1 VKAVESFVDVMRR
14 WSEVSPERLA
24 FAFCDA
30 AGDITAKIDYAE
42 LDRRAREIA
51 SRLATIA
58 GPGER
63 ALLVFAPGLD
73 FIVAFF
79 GCLYAGAIAVPVY
92 PPQSLDEVPRLLG
105 IVGRAAPRAIL
116 STRGLFT
123 RMAPLVSGL
132 PQLASLL
139 WLAVDEPSPDGV
151 ATWQAQPFARETV
164 AFLQFTSGSTG
175 QPRGVVVTHG
185 NLLANQAV
193 IKELMGHGDHTVFA
207 GWLPV
212 YHDMGL
218 IGNVLQ
224 SAYLGVPCYLMS
236 PVDFI
241 RKPITWLRLI
251 SRYRATTSG
260 GPSFAYDLCA
270 RRVTDEQA
278 ASLDLRSWEVAFN
291 GAEPVRSDVLD
302 RFCARFA
309 PSGFSRSACYPCY
322 GLAEGTLMVT
332 GAIKSAD
339 PALLKVDR
347 AGLVAGRA
355 RASEAADAQVLV
367 GCGHTTADHDVAIVD
382 RETGTRRPA
391 GEVGEIWVRGASVA
405 HGYWQ
410 DPDATASTFGGALGT
425 HRDYLR
431 TGDAGFIDDRGELY
445 VVGRFKD
452 VIIVRGRNHYP
463 DDLERTAES
472 ASSLLRPGRG
482 VVFGVDRDG
491 EERVVVV
498 YEVARGE
505 TPTDA
510 QRVAEDVTEAVGAR
524 HGVRVHAVKLV
535 KPGQVPKTSSG
546 KLRRA
551 ACRALYL
558 EGRLELADG

>member
-1 VKAVESFVDVMRR
+1 MTVSFVGVIQRR
-14 WSEVSPERLA
+14 AERSGGQLA

-30 AGDITAKIDYAE
+30 SGGVTTRIDHAG
-42 LDRRAREIA
+42 LDQNARELA
-51 SRLATIA
+51 ARLAGIA
-58 GPGER
+58 APGER
-63 ALLVFAPGLD
+63 ALLVFAPGLE
-73 FIVAFF
+73 FITAFF
-79 GCLYAGAIAVPVY
+79 GCLYAGVIAVPVY
-92 PPQSLDEVPRLLG
+92 PPQSPEDAPRLLG
-105 IVGRAAPRAIL
+105 IVARAAPRAIL
-116 STRGLFT
+116 STRSLLD
-123 RMAPLVSGL
+123 RMAPLLDVM
-132 PQLASLL
+132 PPLATLARV
-139 WLAVDEPSPDGV
+139 AVDEPAPGLE
-151 ATWQAQPFARETV
+151 WQPPTITDDTV

-193 IKELMGHGDHTVFA
+193 IKERMEHGDHTVFA

-241 RKPITWLRLI
+241 RRPLTWLELI

-270 RRVTDEQA
+270 RRVTAEQA
-278 ASLDLRSWEVAFN
+278 AALDLRSWEVAFN
-291 GAEPVRSDVLD
+291 GAEPVRADVLD
-302 RFCARFA
+302 RFCARFE
-309 PSGFSRSACYPCY
+309 PSGFRRTACYPCY

-332 GAIKSAD
+332 G
-339 PALLKVDR
+339 PAKTAVPAQVRVDR
-347 AGLVAGRA
+347 AALVGGRPV
-355 RASEAADAQVLV
+355 ASAEPDAQVLV
-367 GCGHTTADHDVAIVD
+367 GCGRTTADHEVAIVD
-382 RETGTRRPA
+382 RDTGARRAA

-405 HGYWQ
+405 RGYWN
-410 DPDATASTFGGALGT
+410 DSAATAAAFGGSLGG
-425 HRDYLR
+425 HADYLR
-431 TGDAGFIDDRGELY
+431 TGDAGFVDDHGELY

-463 DDLERTAES
+463 DDLERTVES
-472 ASSLLRPGRG
+472 ASPMLRPGRG

-491 EERVVVV
+491 EERVIVV
-498 YEVARGE
+498 YELARGE
-505 TPTDA
+505 AMAPDA
-510 QRVAEDVTEAVGAR
+510 PRLAADVTEAVAAR
-524 HGVRVHAVKLV
+524 HGLRVHSVTLV

-546 KLRRA
+546 KLRRG